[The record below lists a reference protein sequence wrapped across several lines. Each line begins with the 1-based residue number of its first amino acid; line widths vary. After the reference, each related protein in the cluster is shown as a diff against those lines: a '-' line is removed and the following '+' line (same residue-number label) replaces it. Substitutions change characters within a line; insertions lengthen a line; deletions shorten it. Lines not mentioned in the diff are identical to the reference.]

1 MTKKE
6 LTKIIENSVKEH
18 NFNFEEYDWEDVE
31 MILQDI
37 QDYNDTINFDTISY
51 EGHPIAIQ
59 VFTDVEFKGSK
70 YSVIIDFEMSLGN
83 TKEEFIETIWG
94 EYETALKTQENFKS

>member
-59 VFTDVEFKGSK
+59 VFTDVEFKDSK
-70 YSVIIDFEMSLGN
+70 YDVIIDFEMPLPLS
-83 TKEEFIETIWG
+83 KEEFIETIWE
-94 EYETALKTQENFKS
+94 EYQTALKNKEIFKS